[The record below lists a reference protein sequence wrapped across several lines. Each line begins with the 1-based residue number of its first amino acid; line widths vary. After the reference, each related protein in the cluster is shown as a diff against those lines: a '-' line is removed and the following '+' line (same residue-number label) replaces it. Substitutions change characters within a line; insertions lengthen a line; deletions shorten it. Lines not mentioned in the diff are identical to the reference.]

1 MRFAIFTKLNSTAAG
16 NVLNVGSRAH
26 RTVIAPEPMTSR
38 ITPPDIHDT
47 LGLTPRGRRRRIER
61 WLIAALVIA
70 ALGAVVLRMRA
81 TPAEAVSPYK
91 TESVQKGALTVS
103 VTATGELK
111 PVTQVNIGTEISGIV
126 ESVNVD
132 FNSTVTV
139 GQTLARVNTE
149 KLEAQAAQARAAL
162 RSAEAKQ
169 LQSEATMAE
178 AEAELA
184 RLEHVRELSGGRVP
198 SKQEMDSQ
206 EASVKR
212 ARADQAST
220 AAQVA
225 QSQASLTAIETDI
238 KKAIIRSP
246 ISGIVLDRQVDPGQ
260 TVAASF
266 QTPTLFT
273 LAQDLTKMK
282 LIVDVDEADIGNV
295 RVGQTAHFRVD
306 AYPDRSFS
314 SKVSEVRS
322 TPKTSNGVV
331 TYQTVLAVD
340 NSERLLQP
348 GMTATAEITVTHVA
362 DALLIPNA
370 ALRFTP
376 PAAQQPQAGG
386 GFRLL
391 PRPPGLQRRDRSLD
405 DGQSR
410 VWRVAGDRVEPVPVE
425 IGPTDGR
432 VTVLRGGDLTDGSA
446 VIVDVASAN

>member
-1 MRFAIFTKLNSTAAG
+1 MAS
-16 NVLNVGSRAH
+16 
-26 RTVIAPEPMTSR
+26 
-38 ITPPDIHDT
+38 DIHDT
-47 LGLTPRGRRRRIER
+47 LGLTPGGRRKRIGR
-61 WLIAALVIA
+61 WIIAALVIV
-70 ALGAVVLRMRA
+70 ALAVVLIRMRA
-81 TPAEAVSPYK
+81 APAQAASPYK
-91 TESVQKGALTVS
+91 TEAVQQGALTVS

-126 ESVNVD
+126 ESVDVD

-149 KLEAQAAQARAAL
+149 KLEAQAAQARAGL

-169 LQSEATMAE
+169 LQAEATVAE

-184 RLEHVRELSGGRVP
+184 RLQHVRELSGGRVP

-206 EASVKR
+206 EATVKR
-212 ARADQAST
+212 AHADQASS

-225 QSQASLTAIETDI
+225 QSQASLTAIDTDI
-238 KKAIIRSP
+238 RKAIIRSP

-295 RVGQTAHFRVD
+295 RVGQTANFRVD

-362 DALLIPNA
+362 DVA
-370 ALRFTP
+370 ARP
-376 PAAQQPQAGG
+376 ECRAQIYSAGRAAGARTGG

-391 PRPPGLQRRDRSLD
+391 PRPPGLQRRDRSLE

-410 VWRVAGDRVEPVPVE
+410 VWRMSSDGVEPVPIE

-432 VTVLRGGDLTDGSA
+432 VTVMRSGDLTAGAA
-446 VIVDVASAN
+446 VIVDVASVN

>member
-1 MRFAIFTKLNSTAAG
+1 MTA
-16 NVLNVGSRAH
+16 
-26 RTVIAPEPMTSR
+26 TP
-38 ITPPDIHDT
+38 TPPDIHDT
-47 LGLTPRGRRRRIER
+47 LGLTPRGRRRRIGR
-61 WLIAALVIA
+61 WLFAALIIV
-70 ALGAVVLRMRA
+70 ALVGVGLRMRA
-81 TPAEAVSPYK
+81 APAQAVSPYK
-91 TESVQKGALTVS
+91 TETVQKGALTVS

-111 PVTQVNIGTEISGIV
+111 PVTQVNIGTEISGVV
-126 ESVNVD
+126 ESVDVD

-139 GQTLARVNTE
+139 GQTLAKVNTE

-169 LQSEATMAE
+169 QVSEATMAE
-178 AEAELA
+178 AEADLA
-184 RLEHVRELSGGRVP
+184 RLQHVRELSGGRVP

-206 EASVKR
+206 EATVKR
-212 ARADQAST
+212 AHADQASA

-225 QSQASLTAIETDI
+225 QSQASLTAIETDM

-322 TPKTSNGVV
+322 TPKTSSGVV

-362 DALLIPNA
+362 DALLVPNA

-376 PAAQQPQAGG
+376 PAAQQAQGG
-386 GFRLL
+386 RGFSLL
-391 PRPPGLQRRDRSLD
+391 PRPPGLQRRDRSLE

-410 VWRVAGDRVEPVPVE
+410 VWRVSGDRLEQVPVE

-432 VTVLRGGDLTDGSA
+432 VTVLRSGELTDGAA
-446 VIVDVASAN
+446 VIVDLASAN

>member
-1 MRFAIFTKLNSTAAG
+1 MTAAPSG
-16 NVLNVGSRAH
+16 
-26 RTVIAPEPMTSR
+26 
-38 ITPPDIHDT
+38 DIHDT
-47 LGLTPRGRRRRIER
+47 LGLTPGRRRRRLGR
-61 WLIAALVIA
+61 WAAGVLV
-70 ALGAVVLRMRA
+70 LVVVGAGLLQMRA
-81 TPAEAVSPYK
+81 APAQAVSPYR
-91 TESVQKGALTVS
+91 TEAIQKGALTVS

-126 ESVNVD
+126 ESVSVD
-132 FNSTVTV
+132 FNSAVTV

-169 LQSEATMAE
+169 RQSEATMAE
-178 AEAELA
+178 ADAELA
-184 RLEHVRELSGGRVP
+184 RLQHVRELSGGRVP

-295 RVGQTAHFRVD
+295 RVGQTATFRVD

-362 DALLIPNA
+362 DALLVPNA

-376 PAAQQPQAGG
+376 PAAQQGGRGGG
-386 GFRLL
+386 GFSLL
-391 PRPPGLQRRDRSLD
+391 PRPPGLQRRDRSLE

-410 VWRVAGDRVEPVPVE
+410 VWRESGAGVEPVPVE
-425 IGPTDGR
+425 LGPTDGR
-432 VTVLRGGDLTDGSA
+432 VTVLRSGDLRDGAA
-446 VIVDVASAN
+446 VIVDVAAAN

>member
-1 MRFAIFTKLNSTAAG
+1 
-16 NVLNVGSRAH
+16 
-26 RTVIAPEPMTSR
+26 
-38 ITPPDIHDT
+38 
-47 LGLTPRGRRRRIER
+47 
-61 WLIAALVIA
+61 
-70 ALGAVVLRMRA
+70 
-81 TPAEAVSPYK
+81 
-91 TESVQKGALTVS
+91 
-103 VTATGELK
+103 VT
-111 PVTQVNIGTEISGIV
+111 I
-126 ESVNVD
+126 
-132 FNSTVTV
+132 

-149 KLEAQAAQARAAL
+149 KLEAQAAQARAGL

-169 LQSEATMAE
+169 LQAEATVAE

-184 RLEHVRELSGGRVP
+184 RLQHVRELSGGRVP

-206 EASVKR
+206 EATVKR
-212 ARADQAST
+212 AHADQASS

-225 QSQASLTAIETDI
+225 QSQASLTAIDTDI
-238 KKAIIRSP
+238 RKAIIRSP

-295 RVGQTAHFRVD
+295 RVGQTATFRVD

-348 GMTATAEITVTHVA
+348 GMTATAEITVTHVE
-362 DALLIPNA
+362 DVLLVPNA

-376 PAAQQPQAGG
+376 PAAQQAEGG

-391 PRPPGLQRRDRSLD
+391 PRPPGLQRRDRSLE

-410 VWRVAGDRVEPVPVE
+410 VWRTSDDGIEPVSLE
-425 IGPTDGR
+425 LGPTDGR
-432 VTVLRGGDLTDGSA
+432 VTVMRSGDLMAGAA

>member
-1 MRFAIFTKLNSTAAG
+1 
-16 NVLNVGSRAH
+16 
-26 RTVIAPEPMTSR
+26 MT
-38 ITPPDIHDT
+38 DIHDT
-47 LGLTPRGRRRRIER
+47 LGLTPRRRVRRFGR
-61 WLIAALVIA
+61 WLLAALAILAVA
-70 ALGAVVLRMRA
+70 ALLLRMRA
-81 TPAEAVSPYK
+81 NAAQTVSPYK
-91 TESVQKGALTVS
+91 TETVQKGALTVS

-126 ESVNVD
+126 ESVSVD
-132 FNSTVTV
+132 FNSQVAV
-139 GQTLARVNTE
+139 GQVLAKVNTE

-162 RSAEAKQ
+162 RAAEAKQ
-169 LQSEATMAE
+169 LQSEATQAE
-178 AEAELA
+178 TEAELA
-184 RLEHVRELSGGRVP
+184 RLQHVRELSGGRVP

-238 KKAIIRSP
+238 RKAIIRSP
-246 ISGIVLDRQVDPGQ
+246 ISGIVLDRQIDPGQ

-295 RVGQTAHFRVD
+295 RVGQDANFRVD
-306 AYPDRSFS
+306 AYPNRSFS

-348 GMTATAEITVTHVA
+348 GMTATAEITVTRVA
-362 DALLIPNA
+362 DTLLVPNA

-376 PAAQQPQAGG
+376 PAAQQLQGEGG

-405 DGQSR
+405 DGQPR
-410 VWRVAGDRVEPVPVE
+410 VWRQSGDSVEPVPVE

-432 VTVLRGGDLTDGSA
+432 VTVLRGGDLSAGAA
-446 VIVDVASAN
+446 VIVDLAARN

>member
-1 MRFAIFTKLNSTAAG
+1 
-16 NVLNVGSRAH
+16 
-26 RTVIAPEPMTSR
+26 
-38 ITPPDIHDT
+38 
-47 LGLTPRGRRRRIER
+47 
-61 WLIAALVIA
+61 
-70 ALGAVVLRMRA
+70 
-81 TPAEAVSPYK
+81 
-91 TESVQKGALTVS
+91 VQQGALTVS

-126 ESVNVD
+126 ESVDVD
-132 FNSTVTV
+132 FNSAVTV

-149 KLEAQAAQARAAL
+149 KLEAQAAQARAGL

-169 LQSEATMAE
+169 QQAEATVAE

-184 RLEHVRELSGGRVP
+184 RLQHVRELSGGRVP

-206 EASVKR
+206 EATVKR
-212 ARADQAST
+212 AHADQASS

-225 QSQASLTAIETDI
+225 QSQASLTAIDTDI
-238 KKAIIRSP
+238 RKAIIRSP

-348 GMTATAEITVTHVA
+348 GMTATAEITVTHIA

-376 PAAQQPQAGG
+376 PAAQEAQGGGG

-391 PRPPGLQRRDRSLD
+391 PRPPGLQRRDRSLE

-410 VWRVAGDRVEPVPVE
+410 VWRTSDDGIEPVSLE
-425 IGPTDGR
+425 LGPTDGR
-432 VTVLRGGDLTDGSA
+432 VTVMRSGDLMAGAA

>member
-1 MRFAIFTKLNSTAAG
+1 MPESMTA
-16 NVLNVGSRAH
+16 
-26 RTVIAPEPMTSR
+26 TT
-38 ITPPDIHDT
+38 TPPDIHDT
-47 LGLTPRGRRRRIER
+47 LGLTPRGRRRRIGR
-61 WLIAALVIA
+61 WLIGALMIIALAAI
-70 ALGAVVLRMRA
+70 VLRMRA
-81 TPAEAVSPYK
+81 APAQAVSPYK

-126 ESVNVD
+126 EAVEVD
-132 FNSTVTV
+132 FNSPVTV
-139 GQTLARVNTE
+139 GQTLAKVNTE

-184 RLEHVRELSGGRVP
+184 RLQHVRELSGGRVP

-212 ARADQAST
+212 ARADHAST
-220 AAQVA
+220 AAQVE
-225 QSQASLTAIETDI
+225 QSQASLTAIETDM

-295 RVGQTAHFRVD
+295 RVGQTANFRVD

-322 TPKTSNGVV
+322 APKTSNGVV

-362 DALLIPNA
+362 DALLVPNA

-376 PAAQQPQAGG
+376 PAAQAQGG
-386 GFRLL
+386 RGFSLL
-391 PRPPGLQRRDRSLD
+391 PRPPGLQRRDRSLE

-410 VWRVAGDRVEPVPVE
+410 VWRVSGDRLEQVPVE

-432 VTVLRGGDLTDGSA
+432 VTVLRSGELTDGAA
-446 VIVDVASAN
+446 VIVDLASAN

>member
-1 MRFAIFTKLNSTAAG
+1 
-16 NVLNVGSRAH
+16 
-26 RTVIAPEPMTSR
+26 
-38 ITPPDIHDT
+38 
-47 LGLTPRGRRRRIER
+47 
-61 WLIAALVIA
+61 
-70 ALGAVVLRMRA
+70 MRA
-81 TPAEAVSPYK
+81 APAQSVSPYK
-91 TESVQKGALTVS
+91 TETVQKGALTVS

-111 PVTQVNIGTEISGIV
+111 PVTQVNIGTEISGVV
-126 ESVNVD
+126 ESVDVD

-169 LQSEATMAE
+169 QVSEATMAE
-178 AEAELA
+178 AEADLA
-184 RLEHVRELSGGRVP
+184 RLQHVRELSGGRVP

-206 EASVKR
+206 EATVKR
-212 ARADQAST
+212 AHADQASA

-225 QSQASLTAIETDI
+225 QSQASLTAIETDM

-282 LIVDVDEADIGNV
+282 LIIDVDEADIGNV
-295 RVGQTAHFRVD
+295 RVGQAANFRVD

-362 DALLIPNA
+362 DALLVPNA

-376 PAAQQPQAGG
+376 PAAQQAQGG
-386 GFRLL
+386 RGFSLL

-405 DGQSR
+405 DGQAR
-410 VWRVAGDRVEPVPVE
+410 VWRVSGDRLEQVPVE

-432 VTVLRGGDLTDGSA
+432 VTVLRSGELTDGAA
-446 VIVDVASAN
+446 VIVDLASAN

>member
-1 MRFAIFTKLNSTAAG
+1 MDT
-16 NVLNVGSRAH
+16 
-26 RTVIAPEPMTSR
+26 
-38 ITPPDIHDT
+38 PDIHDT
-47 LGLTPRGRRRRIER
+47 LGLTPRGRRRRIGR
-61 WLIAALVIA
+61 WLFAALILVVVAGA
-70 ALGAVVLRMRA
+70 ALRWRA
-81 TPAEAVSPYK
+81 TPAQAVSPYK

-126 ESVNVD
+126 ESVDVD

-139 GQTLARVNTE
+139 GQTLAKVNTE

-162 RSAEAKQ
+162 NSAEAKQ
-169 LQSEATMAE
+169 LQSEATLAE

-184 RLEHVRELSGGRVP
+184 RLQHVRDLSGGRVP

-206 EASVKR
+206 DATVKR

-225 QSQASLTAIETDI
+225 QSKASLTAIETDM

-295 RVGQTAHFRVD
+295 RVGQTASFRVD
-306 AYPDRSFS
+306 AYPDRMFS

-322 TPKTSNGVV
+322 APKTSNGVV

-362 DALLIPNA
+362 DALLVPNA

-376 PAAQQPQAGG
+376 PAARQGQGGQAGR
-386 GFRLL
+386 GFSLL
-391 PRPPGLQRRDRSLD
+391 PRPPGQQRRDPSLD

-410 VWRVAGDRVEPVPVE
+410 VWRVAGDGVEPVPIE

-432 VTVLRGGDLTDGSA
+432 VTVLRSGDLTDGA
-446 VIVDVASAN
+446 ALIVDVVTRN

>member
-1 MRFAIFTKLNSTAAG
+1 MDT
-16 NVLNVGSRAH
+16 
-26 RTVIAPEPMTSR
+26 
-38 ITPPDIHDT
+38 PDINET
-47 LGLTPRGRRRRIER
+47 LGLTPRGRRRRMGR
-61 WLIAALVIA
+61 WIVATLVLVAIVGAL
-70 ALGAVVLRMRA
+70 LRMRA
-81 TPAEAVSPYK
+81 APTEAVSPYR

-126 ESVNVD
+126 ESVDVD
-132 FNSTVTV
+132 FNSAVTV
-139 GQTLARVNTE
+139 GQTLAKVNTE
-149 KLEAQAAQARAAL
+149 KLEAQAAQARAGL

-184 RLEHVRELSGGRVP
+184 RLQHVRELSGGRVP

-282 LIVDVDEADIGNV
+282 LIVDVDEADIGHV
-295 RVGQTAHFRVD
+295 RVGQPANFRVD

-362 DALLIPNA
+362 DALLVPNA

-376 PAAQQPQAGG
+376 PAAQQQEQGG
-386 GFRLL
+386 RGFSLL

-410 VWRVAGDRVEPVPVE
+410 VWRVSGEGIEPVPVE
-425 IGPTDGR
+425 LGPTDGR
-432 VTVLRGGDLTDGSA
+432 VTVLRGGDLSDGAA
-446 VIVDVASAN
+446 VIVDLVSRN

>member
-1 MRFAIFTKLNSTAAG
+1 
-16 NVLNVGSRAH
+16 
-26 RTVIAPEPMTSR
+26 MTSTT
-38 ITPPDIHDT
+38 TPPDIHDT
-47 LGLTPRGRRRRIER
+47 LGLTPRGRRGRIGR
-61 WLIAALVIA
+61 WLIAALVIL
-70 ALGAVVLRMRA
+70 ALGAVLLRMRGG
-81 TPAEAVSPYK
+81 PAQPVSPYK
-91 TESVQKGALTVS
+91 TEAVQKGALTVS

-126 ESVNVD
+126 ESVEVD

-139 GQTLARVNTE
+139 GQTLAKVNTE
-149 KLEAQAAQARAAL
+149 KLEAQSAQARAGL

-169 LQSEATMAE
+169 LLSEATMAE

-184 RLEHVRELSGGRVP
+184 RLQQVRELSGGRVP
-198 SKQEMDSQ
+198 SKQELDSQ
-206 EASVKR
+206 EATVKR
-212 ARADQAST
+212 ARADQASL

-295 RVGQTAHFRVD
+295 RVGQSANFRVD

-314 SKVSEVRS
+314 STVSEVRS

-331 TYQTVLAVD
+331 TYQAVLAVD
-340 NSERLLQP
+340 NSERLLRP

-362 DALLIPNA
+362 DALLVPNA

-376 PAAQQPQAGG
+376 PAAQQAQGG
-386 GFRLL
+386 RGGRGFSLL
-391 PRPPGLQRRDRSLD
+391 PRPPGQQRRDRSLD

-410 VWRVAGDRVEPVPVE
+410 VWRVSGDGIEPVPVE

-432 VTVLRGGDLTDGSA
+432 VTVLRGGDLAEGAA
-446 VIVDVASAN
+446 VIVDVVNAS